1 MTKISLDAK
10 TSAVAFVATMLVG
23 CGGDSTVSP
32 PMITVTTPPAI
43 VAPITPSV
51 TLQPVTGPMFIAPQ
65 KISGI
70 SITEKTTL
78 TADGKWLFDFSLGG
92 GFYFANGVLS
102 VLPIFYPTN
111 AVNADP
117 TLLGKNTNVYLSE
130 FTYTLNGLTATPTT
144 PVAKVSSPGSGSN
157 GLVMADFNGDGIQDV
172 FIGDSGYDAEPS
184 PGGQNSLL
192 FGKSGGGFTTGKL
205 PIALD
210 FTHSV
215 AAADIDNDGDV
226 DIFVGNIGWAPY
238 FLMND
243 GKGNFTQDFNLLS
256 GLPINKHSY
265 TGSYIG
271 DVNKDGK
278 IDIILSGNGI
288 GSELLSWDG
297 RKFVVEQHLYLND
310 NIGRVTTSVKIADFN
325 NDGKNEIILHSTNQS
340 STNFYDQDRIDVL
353 IEGAYGK
360 YQTSQSIL
368 ISPKAWNQNLYV
380 EDVNSD
386 GWLDMVSLG
395 FDSKIL
401 LNDKGKLFVSEYKLP
416 FDSSTTQ
423 ASAMLDI
430 NTDGKLDILFTK
442 FDEAASAPG
451 RHVETV
457 YVMFAQR

>member
-1 MTKISLDAK
+1 MTNAKIIS
-10 TSAVAFVATMLVG
+10 VAFLTTMLVG
-23 CGGDSTVSP
+23 CGGEGSTSAP
-32 PMITVTTPPAI
+32 PIITVPAFAPAPTTPPPTVAI
-43 VAPITPSV
+43 PNATSA
-51 TLQPVTGPMFIAPQ
+51 FSAPQ
-65 KISGI
+65 QIAGI
-70 SITEKTTL
+70 SITQKTTP
-78 TADGKWLFDFSLGG
+78 TPDGKWLFDFSLGG

-117 TLLGKNTNVYLSE
+117 ALLGKNTNVYLSE

-172 FIGDSGYDAEPS
+172 FIGDSGYDAAPS
-184 PGGQNSLL
+184 PGGQNTLL
-192 FGKSGGGFTTGKL
+192 FGKSGGGFTMGKL
-205 PIALD
+205 PAALD

-215 AAADIDNDGDV
+215 SAADIDSDGDV

-243 GKGNFTQDFNLLS
+243 GKGNFTQDSNLLS
-256 GLPINKHSY
+256 GLPSNRNSY

-278 IDIILSGNGI
+278 IDIILSGMDI
-288 GSELLSWDG
+288 GSKLLSWDG
-297 RKFVVEQHLYLND
+297 RKFVVDQHLYLND
-310 NIGRVTTSVKIADFN
+310 DIGRAITSIEVTDLN

-353 IEGAYGK
+353 TEGTYGK
-360 YQTSQSIL
+360 YEISQSIL

-380 EDVNSD
+380 EDVNND

-395 FDSKIL
+395 YDSKIL

-442 FDEAASAPG
+442 FDEGASAPG
-451 RHVETV
+451 RHIETV
-457 YVMFAQR
+457 YVMFGQR